1 MLTSPK
7 RTLPDQFSMANTKL
21 ALLQPYMTYFG
32 TSRHMMRR
40 ATLNICASLQ
50 PPILGSEKAQG
61 RKLYHN
67 SFECLQ
73 KIFWNILRILWASS
87 AKMRSFMR
95 KSHASYSKQNCW
107 QV

>member
-7 RTLPDQFSMANTKL
+7 RTLPDQFFMANTKL

-32 TSRHMMRR
+32 TSRHMIRR

-67 SFECLQ
+67 
-73 KIFWNILRILWASS
+73 FWNILRIIWASS
-87 AKMRSFMR
+87 AKMRSFIR
-95 KSHASYSKQNCW
+95 KAHASYSKQNCW